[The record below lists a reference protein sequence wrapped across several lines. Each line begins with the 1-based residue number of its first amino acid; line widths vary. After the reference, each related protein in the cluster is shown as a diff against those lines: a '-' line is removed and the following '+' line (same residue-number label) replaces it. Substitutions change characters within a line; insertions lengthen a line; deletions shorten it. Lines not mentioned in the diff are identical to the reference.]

1 VTSFEGNPG
10 SHDVTWKEDG
20 GGPPSE
26 IPEPGTLL
34 LLASAL
40 AALGLRRRLRS

>member
-1 VTSFEGNPG
+1 LTFYDSG
-10 SHDVTWKEDG
+10 G

-34 LLASAL
+34 LIGSAL
-40 AALGLRRRLRS
+40 AALGLRRRLRG